1 MARKSSVQH
10 RKLSR
15 LLRRAPDDVRL
26 PVKEALAD
34 ATQIVFSA
42 AKQNAPVD
50 EGDLR
55 DQLQARLSRSG
66 LSSQIGYL
74 TKTARKKA
82 FHAPFV
88 HEGTKGAPEKKIPPM
103 QRNPYMTNALE
114 ANKERVIK
122 EIDTAVDA
130 ALDKLSIG

>member
-15 LLRRAPDDVRL
+15 LLRRAPEEVTL
-26 PVKEALAD
+26 PVREAMAD

-55 DQLQARLSRSG
+55 DELGAKLSRSG

-74 TKTARKKA
+74 TKKARKKA

-88 HEGTKGAPEKKIPPM
+88 HDGTQGSPEKNIPPM
-103 QRNPYMTNALE
+103 SRNPYLSNALE
-114 ANKERVIK
+114 TNKARVIK
-122 EIDTAVDA
+122 EIDTAVDG
-130 ALDKLSIG
+130 ALEKLSRG